1 MKKIWNILAA
11 ALFAVACT
19 PTDGGTEEASL
30 EVSPSQLTFGAE
42 DTAPQEITVTAV
54 GVEWEY
60 SVPSTADWITV
71 DDGTAG
77 QLLVSVAANPT
88 AEARTASVTVRPT
101 NNEDVKAKTV
111 TVRQEGNPDAGT
123 GGDPGTY
130 SLTVEPALLTFG
142 AEGAAPQEVTVT
154 TEGEGL
160 TWSTAVDAD
169 WITVTEQA
177 GGFTVSVTDNPETTE
192 RAANITVTP
201 SESSASPKAVRVVQ
215 EGKVLPPSLT
225 LTYNGGP
232 LPEEGISMA
241 YNAIQ
246 WISMI
251 SVEAVNVEWNVS
263 VSYEGDQRGWL
274 NVSKVDEESSL
285 GPRIVIQMVDPNP
298 NSSPSAR
305 VCTVR
310 VTTDVEG
317 IGPFEVKVTQE
328 GKPEFDSTLTEDVD
342 FGTLTEARVLLNYT
356 RDEWGQTYALW
367 TFEFWDEGLTYNSN
381 NAQWSG
387 SGDRLTVYLA
397 TEPIYRNDDNEY
409 YLPDGTYTVVEGDFL
424 MDPSSR
430 VPGNICGGVKAGA
443 NSRRNTWYLR
453 MSDGAVEDDARIV
466 SGTMEVKRTGETYD
480 IAFDFASDALC
491 SVTGSF
497 QGSFDDIWA
506 Y

>member
-1 MKKIWNILAA
+1 MKKIWHILAA

-60 SVPSTADWITV
+60 ALPSTTDWITV

-77 QLLVSVAANPT
+77 KLLVSVAANPA

-101 NNEDVKAKTV
+101 NNGDVKAKSV
-111 TVRQEGNPDAGT
+111 TVKQEGNPDAGT
-123 GGDPGTY
+123 GGEPETY

-192 RAANITVTP
+192 RTANITVTP

-225 LTYNGGP
+225 LTYEGGP
-232 LPEEGISMA
+232 LPEEGFSMA
-241 YNAIQ
+241 YNAMWWGRYIY
-246 WISMI
+246 
-251 SVEAVNVEWNVS
+251 VEAVNVEWNVS
-263 VSYEGDQRGWL
+263 VSYEGNQTGWL
-274 NVSKVDEESSL
+274 NATKVEDASQ
-285 GPRIVIQMVDPNP
+285 GDRIVIQLIDNNP
-298 NSSPSAR
+298 NSSPSPR
-305 VCTVR
+305 VCVVR
-310 VTTDVEG
+310 VTTDAEG
-317 IGPFEVKVTQE
+317 VGPFEVKVTQE

-342 FGTLTEARVLLNYT
+342 FGTLTEARVMLNYT

-367 TFEFWDEGLTYNSN
+367 NFEFFDEGLTYNPSSG
-381 NAQWSG
+381 QWSG
-387 SGDRLTVYLA
+387 SGDRLSVYLA
-397 TEPIYRNDDNEY
+397 TEPIYQNDDNEY
-409 YLPDGTYTVVEGDFL
+409 YLPDGTYTVVEADFL

-430 VPGNICGGVKAGA
+430 VPGNISYGVKANA
-443 NSRRNTWYLR
+443 NSWRNTWYLR
-453 MSDGAVEDDARIV
+453 MGDGAVKDDARIV

-480 IAFDFASDALC
+480 ITFDFGSDALC

-497 QGSFDDIWA
+497 QRSFDDITA

>member
-1 MKKIWNILAA
+1 MKKIWHILAA

-77 QLLVSVAANPT
+77 KLLVSVAANPA
-88 AEARTASVTVRPT
+88 AEARTASITVRPT
-101 NNEDVKAKTV
+101 NNGDVKAKTV
-111 TVRQEGNPDAGT
+111 TVKQDGNPDAGT
-123 GGDPGTY
+123 GGEPGTY
-130 SLTVEPALLTFG
+130 SLTVDPALLTFG

-169 WITVTEQA
+169 WIAVTEQA

-192 RAANITVTP
+192 RAANITVMP

-225 LTYNGGP
+225 LSYNGGP
-232 LPEEGISMA
+232 LPEEGFSMA
-241 YNAIQ
+241 YNDRIPRY
-246 WISMI
+246 IN
-251 SVEAVNVEWNVS
+251 VEAVNVEWNVS
-263 VSYEGDQRGWL
+263 VSYEGNQTGWL
-274 NVSKVDEESSL
+274 NATKVEDKRQ
-285 GPRIVIQMVDPNP
+285 GDQVVIQVADESNI
-298 NSSPSAR
+298 SASPRSC
-305 VCTVR
+305 VVR
-310 VTTDVEG
+310 ITTDVEG

-328 GKPEFDSTLTEDVD
+328 GKPEFDSTLAEDVD
-342 FGTLTEARVLLNYT
+342 FGTLTEARIMLNYT

-367 TFEFWDEGLTYNSN
+367 TFEFWDEGLTYNPN
-381 NAQWSG
+381 NGQWSG
-387 SGDRLTVYLA
+387 SGDRLMVYLA
-397 TEPIYRNDDNEY
+397 TEPVYQNDDNEY
-409 YLPDGTYTVVEGDFL
+409 YLPDGTYTVVEADFA

-430 VPGNICGGVKAGA
+430 VPGNISCGVKIESN

-453 MSDGAVEDDARIV
+453 MGDGAVKDDARIV

-480 IAFDFASDALC
+480 ITFDFGSDALC

-497 QGSFDDIWA
+497 QGSFDDITA